1 MKKGLMMMSLLSAK
15 SAVGEA
21 HSKLILVGEH
31 AVVYGKPAIA
41 IPFPLKIT
49 VVVEEKQGDAE
60 VESFVYSGNV
70 KEMPYEMNGIMECIK
85 KTFNLLRKPLRDIK
99 IRIDSD
105 IPLGRGL
112 GSSAAAATAVV
123 RGIFSFFNRK
133 LSHEEL
139 FYLVGLSETYAHGKP
154 SGIDMTAV
162 ASDMP
167 IYFKN
172 PEGGQVFKAIKPFHI
187 VVADSGLIGDT
198 RKAVENVRSL
208 YNNDKE
214 KISNIIDKIG
224 AIVDR
229 IKICMMNGDIQA
241 IGRLFDENHE
251 LLRGLGVSNNSI
263 DSLVNEAR
271 SLGALGAKLTG
282 GGLGG
287 CIFALAES
295 LDVAKKI
302 SKGLIAAGAVKSWC
316 FSTKENEIIDSLG
329 FKGGYKDEGNGKSK
343 YQYCFD

>member
-1 MKKGLMMMSLLSAK
+1 MMSLLSAK

-41 IPFPLKIT
+41 IPFPLKIRAF
-49 VVVEEKQGDAE
+49 VEGKEGEAV
-60 VESFVYSGNV
+60 VESFIYSGNV
-70 KEMPYEMNGIMECIK
+70 KEMPNEMNGIMECIK
-85 KTFNLLRKPLRDIK
+85 KTFQLLRKPLRDIK

-123 RGIFSFFNRK
+123 RGIFSFYNRK

-139 FYLVGLSETYAHGKP
+139 FFLVGLSETYAHGKP

-167 IYFKN
+167 IYFKS
-172 PEGGQVFKAIKPFHI
+172 PKGEQIFETIKPLHI
-187 VVADSGLIGDT
+187 VVADSGIIGDT
-198 RKAVENVRSL
+198 RKAVGNVRSL
-208 YNNDKE
+208 YNSDKE
-214 KISNIIDKIG
+214 KISNIINKIG
-224 AIVDR
+224 GIVDR
-229 IKICMMNGDIQA
+229 IKNSMIKGDIQT
-241 IGRLFDENHE
+241 IGQLFNDNHE
-251 LLRGLGVSNNSI
+251 LLRALGVSNSSL

-295 LDVAKKI
+295 LDAAKKI

-329 FKGGYKDEGNGKSK
+329 FKGGYNDEGNGKSK
-343 YQYCFD
+343 YKYCFD